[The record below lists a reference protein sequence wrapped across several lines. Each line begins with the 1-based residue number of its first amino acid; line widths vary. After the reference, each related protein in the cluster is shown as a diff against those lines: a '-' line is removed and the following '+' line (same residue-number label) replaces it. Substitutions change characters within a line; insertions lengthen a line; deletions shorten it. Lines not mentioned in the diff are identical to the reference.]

1 MKLLAS
7 NIDALPVMSFFLKF
21 GQIGNQLEY
30 MVLHKVFLSIKSTCI
45 CLGAAVLAPLSSQA
59 TPATADTILRW
70 LPPGT
75 VEIRCINGP
84 VTVPQNDS
92 SRPSDPL
99 SSSLLKF
106 MQGSAG
112 GNISQFLADDTSPTR
127 SALSGKTISTSVRGS
142 QVLELAAADVNG
154 YSAVDP
160 KMKIDC
166 WPDVDIVEFKE
177 PIKKVLSADLLSR
190 PLKHYMVSAN
200 QVWEAQSPTF
210 PRNLHLY
217 LTIPDDHTVMISS
230 STSPALL
237 VAAVQRMKVRATSCV
252 IPVNHVGWS
261 YIDRQSDYWFF
272 NAYPAANK
280 NLGSSAEPRGL
291 DDFAKSGLAV
301 VAQYR
306 PAKTAAFQFVYVSNS
321 SNALALLKE
330 RLDINLIT
338 SRMRF
343 APRGSK
349 IIPFDYLPNK
359 GIELDLTLVNA
370 ALYSMVGHEVD

>member
-1 MKLLAS
+1 MLTS
-7 NIDALPVMSFFLKF
+7 NSDARFSVSARFIRL
-21 GQIGNQLEY
+21 GQIRSQLECV
-30 MVLHKVFLSIKSTCI
+30 VLHKVFRSIKSTCI
-45 CLGAAVLAPLSSQA
+45 CLGAMLVVPFSSQA
-59 TPATADTILRW
+59 APATADTILRW

-84 VTVPQNDS
+84 VHCAKDDS
-92 SRPSDPL
+92 AEPSD
-99 SSSLLKF
+99 SRSGSLLEF

-112 GNISQFLADDTSPTR
+112 GNISQFLADSSSPTR
-127 SALSGKTISTSVRGS
+127 SAICGKTISTSVRGS
-142 QVLELAAADVNG
+142 QVLELTAADMKS
-154 YSAVDP
+154 YLAVDP

-177 PIKKVLSADLLSR
+177 PIKKELSADLLSR
-190 PLKHYMVSAN
+190 PLKHYMLGAN

-217 LTIPDDHTVMISS
+217 LAIPDDHTVMISS
-230 STSPALL
+230 ATSPALL
-237 VAAVQRMKVRATSCV
+237 LAALQRMKVRATSCV
-252 IPVNHVGWS
+252 IPVNHVGWR

-280 NLGSSAEPRGL
+280 NLSSSAEPRGL

-343 APRGSK
+343 TPRTSK
-349 IIPFDYLPNK
+349 IIAFDYLPNK

-370 ALYSMVGHEVD
+370 ALCSMVGHEVD